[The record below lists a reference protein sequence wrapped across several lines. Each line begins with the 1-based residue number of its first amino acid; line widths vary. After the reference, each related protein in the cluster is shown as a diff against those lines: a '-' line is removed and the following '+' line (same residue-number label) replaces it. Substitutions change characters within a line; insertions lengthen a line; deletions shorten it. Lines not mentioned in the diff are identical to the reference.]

1 MLDFSK
7 PLQTRSGYPARLV
20 YDQFITHPYGPLV
33 FAIMHPDGVERIGY
47 RKVDGS
53 YPIPDSGDQW
63 DVINHPP
70 LVQIEI
76 HSGMVWVTGIPEGVA
91 VRVKDFDIDS
101 VDISMLTDE
110 EQRHRCRIATF
121 IRPGQMFA

>member
-20 YDQFITHPYGPLV
+20 YDQFTTHPYGPLV
-33 FAIMHPDGVERIGY
+33 LAIMHPDGVERIGY

-76 HSGMVWVTGIPEGVA
+76 HSGMVWVTSIPDGVA
-91 VRVKDFDIDS
+91 VRVRDFDIDG

-121 IRPGQMFA
+121 IKPGQMLA

>member
-20 YDQFITHPYGPLV
+20 YDQFTTHPYGPLV

-53 YPIPDSGDQW
+53 YPIPDSSDQW

-121 IRPGQMFA
+121 IKPGQMLA